1 MRRVLQQA
9 GELLRA
15 AEESYRER
23 DRPRFE
29 AAIREATQT
38 MKEAGS
44 MIRGEMNRVKLALAT
59 RFRESMQSR
68 ASNLRQLLSTYQ
80 SQVPLSERSRVS
92 AALSVMEEKLERLQ
106 EALAADNLDIEA
118 LRDLS
123 DDIKVS
129 LSNISDE
136 ELRRLFEEMSSIKA
150 RIEEAS
156 QSGSTNGSTY
166 QSRLQYE
173 SQRLQK
179 IREYLRR
186 LYEASKA
193 GTSSKRLGSA
203 P

>member
-1 MRRVLQQA
+1 
-9 GELLRA
+9 
-15 AEESYRER
+15 
-23 DRPRFE
+23 
-29 AAIREATQT
+29 
-38 MKEAGS
+38 
-44 MIRGEMNRVKLALAT
+44 
-59 RFRESMQSR
+59 MQSR